1 MATAK
6 VVILAEVRMR
16 KRQQALLNF
25 WLGWWFWWLPR

>member
-16 KRQQALLNF
+16 KRQQALLSF
-25 WLGWWFWWLPR
+25 WLGWWFWWLLR